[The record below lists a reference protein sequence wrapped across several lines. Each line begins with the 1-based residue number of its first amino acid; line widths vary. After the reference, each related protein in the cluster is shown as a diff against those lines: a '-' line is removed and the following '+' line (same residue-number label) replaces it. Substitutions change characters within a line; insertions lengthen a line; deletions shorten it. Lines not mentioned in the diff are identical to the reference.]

1 MRPDGI
7 GPCPAGIVRIGVLAV
22 IFVSFAFSSLWA
34 QSPSTANDQGNW
46 DLSSPG
52 TNKARE
58 AYDEGQRAESVG
70 DWETAFQAYQEAAT
84 LSPDENAIQV
94 RAQQARAAL
103 ARQFGVTAAFD
114 PELQDRQI
122 RFRISD
128 VDFDTAIRLLSEETN
143 TFWFAVDAKTFFVA
157 ADTTNKRRDYDPE
170 VKKTILL
177 PAAETNEEMTEAMRM
192 VRDIVGLRRTEL
204 DLKTHSITV
213 RDTPANVA
221 LAEAIL
227 KDVQQ
232 PPGEFLLEVDLLEVD
247 RNAALNLG
255 ITPPSTASTFS
266 LPTGVIR
273 ELQQAQSSGTLLQ
286 AIQNIFGSQNPL
298 AASGGIAAGIPPL
311 IAFGGGHT
319 IFLATLP
326 GASANFSRTLS
337 LVRRAQRVLLRVED
351 GRPATFFVGEHF
363 PITLALLSA
372 SLVSP
377 VSQLSSAALTGNFA
391 GTFPRTDF
399 NVGHSPSGVVV
410 GDFNGDGKLDLALTN
425 EGDNTVS
432 VLLGNGNGSFQTQ
445 NTFATGLG
453 PDALV
458 AADFNGDGKLDL
470 AVANLTDNSI
480 SILLGN
486 GDGTFAD
493 GGTIA
498 GITTPVAI
506 ITGDF
511 RNAGKTDLAVLNQ
524 ADGLVSVLL

>member
-84 LSPDENAIQV
+84 LSPDESAIQV
-94 RAQQARAAL
+94 QAQLARSALAQQRTEQAEKQLLSGNLAL
-103 ARQFGVTAAFD
+103 ARAMLQSALQVDPSYNVAQERLQQLAKVDTSTTLPSDNLASPLTAIKATLVTRNFDYNGATHGAYEEQARQFEVTAAYD

-177 PAAETNEEMTEAMRM
+177 PAAETNEEMTEALRI

-204 DLKTHSITV
+204 DLKTHSITM

-232 PPGEFLLEVDLLEVD
+232 PPGEFLLEIDLLEVD
-247 RNAALNLG
+247 RHGALNLV
-255 ITPPSTASTFS
+255 ITPPSTGRTFTV
-266 LPTGVIR
+266 PTGVMS
-273 ELQQAQSSGTLLQ
+273 ELQHAQRPGTLRE
-286 AIQNIFGSQNPL
+286 AIQNVFGSPC
-298 AASGGIAAGIPPL
+298 
-311 IAFGGGHT
+311 
-319 IFLATLP
+319 
-326 GASANFSRTLS
+326 
-337 LVRRAQRVLLRVED
+337 
-351 GRPATFFVGEHF
+351 
-363 PITLALLSA
+363 
-372 SLVSP
+372 
-377 VSQLSSAALTGNFA
+377 
-391 GTFPRTDF
+391 
-399 NVGHSPSGVVV
+399 
-410 GDFNGDGKLDLALTN
+410 
-425 EGDNTVS
+425 
-432 VLLGNGNGSFQTQ
+432 
-445 NTFATGLG
+445 
-453 PDALV
+453 
-458 AADFNGDGKLDL
+458 
-470 AVANLTDNSI
+470 
-480 SILLGN
+480 
-486 GDGTFAD
+486 
-493 GGTIA
+493 
-498 GITTPVAI
+498 
-506 ITGDF
+506 
-511 RNAGKTDLAVLNQ
+511 
-524 ADGLVSVLL
+524 